1 MNITLLVDNQDS
13 WLIPFVKKIQNKLS
27 RVHNVNFAI
36 SLDQIRK
43 GDLAFFLACQTIV
56 SPEILKLNKHNLV
69 VHESDLPNGRGWSPM
84 TWQILEGKNEITVSL
99 FEARDRVDSGPIYL
113 QDRIILDGHELV
125 DELRQKQG
133 NVTIGLVM
141 KYVESYPKIIG
152 RTQHGCPTYYPRR
165 RPKDSELDVN
175 KSIKDQ
181 FNLFRVVDN
190 QRYPAFF
197 RYCNHKYVLTIDK
210 EESGNDK

>member
-1 MNITLLVDNQDS
+1 MKITLLVSDRCS
-13 WLIPFVKKIQNKLS
+13 WIMPYVNKLEKILK
-27 RVHNVNFAI
+27 RVHKTKLVFDVAEIEN
-36 SLDQIRK
+36 
-43 GDLAFFLACQTIV
+43 GDLLFLLSVNEIV
-56 SPEILKLNKHNLV
+56 SANVLLLNKHNLV
-69 VHESDLPNGRGWSPM
+69 IHESDLPNGRGWSPM

-99 FEARDRVDSGPIYL
+99 FEAKERVDSGPIYL

-152 RTQHGCPTYYPRR
+152 KVQNGSPTYYPRR

-175 KSIKDQ
+175 KPIKDQ

-197 RYCNHKYVLTIDK
+197 RYRNHKYVLTIDK
-210 EESGNDK
+210 EESRNDK